1 VQRLLDCSIMQG
13 EMSRPTSAHL
23 EGGRRQFDRV
33 EEFSQPELLAAMSSS
48 AAYPGHPPVV
58 VHETH
63 ASWVFVAGA
72 RTYKIKKPLALGF
85 LDYSSLARRHAA
97 CREEVRV
104 NRDLA
109 PGIYLGVRAILAGRE
124 GFRLAGEGASGA
136 VEYAVEMRTFD
147 ERDTLTGLIEA
158 DRLTR
163 EVLERVARLLANFHR
178 SAPVARGWGQD
189 RVREAWQKNLAELA
203 ATAHPKSWR
212 LDVVR
217 AFADAFVEAHAAEL
231 RRRAALGLARDGHGD
246 LRCEHVLAGSTLAI
260 VDRVEFDPGL
270 RRIDVACD
278 LAFLTM
284 DLEAH
289 GHSWGA
295 RALVD
300 AYRDAGLCPGSEQLR
315 CFYGAHWAL
324 VRAKVALIAAAGR
337 AAGAAT
343 RQLRSAQR
351 LWSLSERLCW
361 RARMPLAIVICGP
374 AASGKSVLAAELARR
389 SELPLISSD
398 EVRRRLAKVR
408 AGERG
413 RPEHYRASFTRRTYG
428 ELAREAGLALDRGDG
443 VLVDATCRS
452 RSDRALLLRRL
463 RASGARCLAVR
474 CEVPLELAL
483 ERATRRLGDPA
494 RLSDA
499 TPQIAEEQLRAFEEI
514 DELPAANVLRLDTAQ
529 PLEDQLAELA
539 VGVDA
544 A

>member
-1 VQRLLDCSIMQG
+1 MQG

-23 EGGRRQFDRV
+23 EGGRQQFSRG
-33 EEFSQPELLAAMSSS
+33 EEFSYPELLAAMGSSS
-48 AAYPGHPPVV
+48 AYPGHPRVV
-58 VHETH
+58 GHETH
-63 ASWVFVAGA
+63 ASWAFVAGA

-85 LDYSSLARRHAA
+85 LDYSSLASRHAA

-104 NRDLA
+104 NQDLA

-124 GFRLAGEGASGA
+124 GFRLAGEDAPGA

-147 ERDTLTGLIEA
+147 ERDTLAGLIEA

-163 EVLERVARLLANFHR
+163 EVLERVARLLADFHR

-203 ATAHPKSWR
+203 ATAHPKRWR

-231 RRRAALGLARDGHGD
+231 RRRASLGLARDGHGD

-284 DLEAH
+284 DLEAQ
-289 GHSWGA
+289 GQRWAA

-300 AYRDAGLCPGSEQLR
+300 AYGDAGLCPGSEQLR
-315 CFYGAHWAL
+315 SFYGAYWAL

-337 AAGAAT
+337 VAGAAAS
-343 RQLRSAQR
+343 QLRSAQR

-374 AASGKSVLAAELARR
+374 AASGKSFLAAELARR

-398 EVRRRLAKVR
+398 EVRRRLAKVH

-413 RPEHYRASFTRRTYG
+413 RPEDYRASFTRRTYG
-428 ELAREAGLALDRGDG
+428 ELAREAGLALDRGGG
-443 VLVDATCRS
+443 VIVDATCRS
-452 RSDRALLLRRL
+452 RADRAPLLQRL
-463 RASGARCLAVR
+463 RASGARSLAVR

-499 TPQIAEEQLRAFEEI
+499 TPQIAEEQFRAFEEI
-514 DELPAANVLRLDTAQ
+514 DELSAANVLRLDTAK

-539 VGVDA
+539 LGVDA

>member
-1 VQRLLDCSIMQG
+1 
-13 EMSRPTSAHL
+13 MSEPASAHL
-23 EGGRRQFDRV
+23 EGARRQLSRS
-33 EEFSQPELLAAMSSS
+33 EEFSYPELLAAMGSS
-48 AAYPGHPPVV
+48 AVYPRHPRVV

-85 LDYSSLARRHAA
+85 LDYSSLASRRAA

-104 NRDLA
+104 NQDLA
-109 PGIYLGVRAILAGRE
+109 PGIYLGVRAILSGRE
-124 GFRLAGEGASGA
+124 GFRLAGEDAPGAA
-136 VEYAVEMRTFD
+136 EYAVEMRTFE
-147 ERDTLTGLIEA
+147 ERDTLAGLIEA
-158 DRLTR
+158 SRLTR
-163 EVLERVARLLANFHR
+163 EVLERVARLLADFHR
-178 SAPVARGWGQD
+178 SEPVARGWGQD

-203 ATAHPKSWR
+203 TVHPKGWR

-246 LRCEHVLAGSTLAI
+246 LRCEHVLAGSTLAV
-260 VDRVEFDPGL
+260 VDRVEFDPRL
-270 RRIDVACD
+270 RQIDVACD

-289 GHSWGA
+289 GQRWAA
-295 RALVD
+295 RALAD

-315 CFYGAHWAL
+315 SFYGAHWAL

-337 AAGAAT
+337 AAEAAVAE
-343 RQLRSAQR
+343 LRRAQR

-361 RARMPLAIVICGP
+361 RARTPLAIVICGP

-389 SELPLISSD
+389 SGLALISSD
-398 EVRRRLAKVR
+398 EVRRHLGKVPAR
-408 AGERG
+408 QRG
-413 RPEHYRASFTRRTYG
+413 RPEHYRAPFTWRTYC
-428 ELAREAGLALDRGDG
+428 ELGREASLALDRSGG
-443 VLVDATCRS
+443 VIVDATCRS
-452 RSDRALLLRRL
+452 RADRAPLLERL
-463 RASGARCLAVR
+463 RTTGSRCLAVR

-483 ERATRRLGDPA
+483 ERARRRLGDPA

-499 TPQIAEEQLRAFEEI
+499 TPQIAEEQFRVFEEI

-529 PLEDQLAELA
+529 PVENQLAELA
-539 VGVDA
+539 LGVDA
-544 A
+544 T

>member
-1 VQRLLDCSIMQG
+1 MQE
-13 EMSRPTSAHL
+13 EMSRPASAHL
-23 EGGRRQFDRV
+23 EGGRPQLSRS
-33 EEFSQPELLAAMSSS
+33 EEFSYPELLAAMSS
-48 AAYPGHPPVV
+48 AATYPGHPQVV
-58 VHETH
+58 VRETH

-85 LDYSSLARRHAA
+85 LDYSSLAGRRVA
-97 CREEVRV
+97 CREEVHV
-104 NRDLA
+104 NQALA
-109 PGIYLGVRAILAGRE
+109 PEIYLGVRAILGGAE
-124 GFRLAGEGASGA
+124 GFRLAAEDAPGA

-147 ERDTLTGLIEA
+147 ERDTVKGLIEA
-158 DRLTR
+158 SRLSR
-163 EVLERVARLLANFHR
+163 EVLERVARLLADFHR

-189 RVREAWQKNLAELA
+189 RVREAWQKNLAELQ

-217 AFADAFVEAHAAEL
+217 AFADAFVGAHAAEL

-246 LRCEHVLAGSTLAI
+246 LRCEHVLAGSTLAV
-260 VDRVEFDPGL
+260 VDRVEFDPRL

-289 GHSWGA
+289 GALWAA

-315 CFYGAHWAL
+315 SFYGAHWAL

-337 AAGAAT
+337 AAEAAAV
-343 RQLRSAQR
+343 QLRSAQR
-351 LWSLSERLCW
+351 LWSLSERLRW

-374 AASGKSVLAAELARR
+374 AASGKSHLAAELARR
-389 SELPLISSD
+389 SGLTLISSD
-398 EVRRRLAKVR
+398 EVRRRLAKVP

-428 ELAREAGLALDRGDG
+428 ELAREASLALDRSRG
-443 VLVDATCRS
+443 VIVDATCRS
-452 RSDRALLLRRL
+452 RADRAPLLASL
-463 RASGARCLAVR
+463 RAHRSRCFAVR
-474 CEVPLELAL
+474 CELPLELAL
-483 ERATRRLGDPA
+483 ERARERLADPA
-494 RLSDA
+494 RQSDA
-499 TPQIAEEQLRAFEEI
+499 TPQIAEEQFRAFEEL

-539 VGVDA
+539 LGVDA

>member
-1 VQRLLDCSIMQG
+1 MQG
-13 EMSRPTSAHL
+13 EMSRPASAHL
-23 EGGRRQFDRV
+23 EGARRPSRSR
-33 EEFSQPELLAAMSSS
+33 ELNYAGLLAAMGSR
-48 AAYPGHPPVV
+48 AAYPGHPRVV

-85 LDYSSLARRHAA
+85 LDYRSLASRHAA

-109 PGIYLGVRAILAGRE
+109 PGIYLGVRAILADGE
-124 GFRLAGEGASGA
+124 GFRLADEGAPGA

-147 ERDTLTGLIEA
+147 ERDSLRGLIEA
-158 DRLTR
+158 SRLTR
-163 EVLERVARLLANFHR
+163 EVLERVARLLADFHR
-178 SAPVARGWGQD
+178 SAPVARGWGQG
-189 RVREAWQKNLAELA
+189 RVLEAWQKNLAELQ
-203 ATAHPKSWR
+203 ATAHPQSWH

-217 AFADAFVEAHAAEL
+217 AFADAFVEAHAPEL

-246 LRCEHVLAGSTLAI
+246 LRCEHVLAGSTLAV
-260 VDRVEFDPGL
+260 VDRVEFDPRL
-270 RRIDVACD
+270 RQIDVACD

-284 DLEAH
+284 DLEAQ
-289 GHSWGA
+289 GQRWAA
-295 RALVD
+295 RALAD

-315 CFYGAHWAL
+315 SFYGAHWAL

-337 AAGAAT
+337 AARDAVAE
-343 RQLRSAQR
+343 LRSAQR

-374 AASGKSVLAAELARR
+374 SASGKSHLAGELARR
-389 SELPLISSD
+389 SGLALVSSD
-398 EVRRRLAKVR
+398 EVRRRLAKVP
-408 AGERG
+408 AGQRG
-413 RPEHYRASFTRRTYG
+413 RPENYRASFTRQTYG
-428 ELAREAGLALDRGDG
+428 ELARAASLALDRSGG
-443 VLVDATCRS
+443 VIIDATCRS
-452 RSDRALLLRRL
+452 RSDRAPLLERL
-463 RASGARCLAVR
+463 RATRSRCLAVR

-483 ERATRRLGDPA
+483 ERARRRLGDPA

-499 TPQIAEEQLRAFEEI
+499 TPQIAEEQFRAFEEL
-514 DELPAANVLRLDTAQ
+514 DELPAANVLRVDTAQ

-539 VGVDA
+539 LGVDA